1 MKYFNHNYC
10 FSLNSEDKYDLDIPL
25 TKSQAFG
32 GTLVLWK
39 KSLDPFISLC
49 PVTTSSFLPLIL
61 RPPNAP
67 VSIHIALY
75 LPTSG
80 KENEFIEEITLLRII
95 IEDLQEKYPDAPIFL
110 RGDSNVNKN
119 NTARSKMFHDFASSL
134 NFKNIPTNHNTYH
147 HFIGDGLF
155 DSNIDIIMQ
164 SDNVFFSE
172 QIAAILCQDDFPEI
186 DSHHD
191 IILSSL
197 TLPYKSQANV
207 ADRLITAP
215 RVVNNQHKIIWNDD
229 NLSSYRA
236 EISSKLQTLR
246 RDWSTPGSS
255 ISVSI
260 LLDLSNQVLSKAA
273 LSTNKSLAL
282 ANMPEKKP
290 LKVPKE
296 LIIARLLQRRAHNAL
311 KDAIKAGNARG
322 IDEAKANFKI
332 ARKNHRFLTR
342 SNAHKADL
350 QRDSNLCSILTQDR
364 SIFFKT
370 IKSSTKPAA
379 RKVPFLTVNDKKYP
393 GDKVADGLYDSIS
406 TLKMMNKS
414 SLHKSPKYESWSQDY
429 SFILELCRNKQDI
442 PLLSLAQSNKILS
455 RMKPSVKDIWSIT
468 PLHYQN
474 AGDEGKVHF
483 NFLLNQ
489 VILEINSSS
498 SKELNTVCALLL
510 HKSHGKSRTCDRSYR
525 TISTCP
531 VIAKALDMH
540 IHDLF
545 IHLWNDVQAATQYQG
560 EGSSHELASVLV
572 TESIQHS
579 RYNLKDQLFML
590 LLDARSAFDTVVPKY
605 LIRNLYLTGMTGNS
619 LLYMDNRLN
628 NRLTYCTWESEMMG
642 PIKDELGLEQGG
654 CNSSDNYKIYNN
666 ELLETVQKS
675 RQGVDMGNNLV
686 ISGVG
691 QADDVL
697 LLSNNIHN
705 LANILHLT
713 MKYCQNYHVELCA
726 DKTKL
731 LHFPSSKINAD
742 VPYNPIK
749 INKQQICLSDK
760 AENVGVIRSPAGN
773 QPHLLNRFAAHKRAL
788 GAVLFS
794 GAARNHR
801 GNLAAVMRIEKV
813 YALPV
818 LLSGTASLVL
828 SRTEENMIDQHYIST
843 LRNLLK
849 IYRGAPRSFVLFM
862 CGSLPASAI
871 LHLRQLSLFS
881 MICRLPC
888 DPLHH
893 RALYALTTVK
903 PAFKSWFTKIRDIC
917 LQYALPHPLTLLQ
930 KPLSKAD
937 FKKLSKSLVIDY
949 WEKVLRAEAAILP
962 SLKHFNPHFH
972 SLIYP
977 HPILSTSGSNPYEI
991 CKTVVQCKMKSGQ
1004 YKTSLLSRHWSP
1016 SNPNGYCP
1024 APTCKDTPESL
1035 EHLLVHCQYYSV
1047 TRRKLSDLWI
1057 RKCHSTLAPFLHDI
1071 LTGSPTILL
1080 CFILDPTAHHHVI
1093 HLSQVYDQEVISTVC
1108 HLTRSWCYAIHKERQ
1123 KLLKRWKF

>member
-828 SRTEENMIDQHYIST
+828 FH
-843 LRNLLK
+843 
-849 IYRGAPRSFVLFM
+849 
-862 CGSLPASAI
+862 
-871 LHLRQLSLFS
+871 
-881 MICRLPC
+881 
-888 DPLHH
+888 
-893 RALYALTTVK
+893 VK
-903 PAFKSWFTKIRDIC
+903 
-917 LQYALPHPLTLLQ
+917 
-930 KPLSKAD
+930 
-937 FKKLSKSLVIDY
+937 
-949 WEKVLRAEAAILP
+949 
-962 SLKHFNPHFH
+962 
-972 SLIYP
+972 
-977 HPILSTSGSNPYEI
+977 
-991 CKTVVQCKMKSGQ
+991 KM
-1004 YKTSLLSRHWSP
+1004 
-1016 SNPNGYCP
+1016 
-1024 APTCKDTPESL
+1024 
-1035 EHLLVHCQYYSV
+1035 
-1047 TRRKLSDLWI
+1047 
-1057 RKCHSTLAPFLHDI
+1057 
-1071 LTGSPTILL
+1071 
-1080 CFILDPTAHHHVI
+1080 
-1093 HLSQVYDQEVISTVC
+1093 
-1108 HLTRSWCYAIHKERQ
+1108 
-1123 KLLKRWKF
+1123 